1 MGQKVSR
8 SINGMSLCKNFLFF
22 RHLYALGSRAWD
34 VRVRP
39 EQQSYVD
46 AAIRKG
52 YSILTFD
59 RIGTGKSS
67 LVNAYDEAQPN
78 TEIEILA
85 KITTLARSGK
95 LLSAANI
102 VSNDNTTVPTLNP
115 TQIVHVGHSFGSLLI
130 LGLLQK
136 SGDLSDGA
144 LLTGFLN
151 SKELGA
157 VPVGTF
163 EHAYAATHDPARFGR
178 FGSGYVVLTTLNTL
192 QKLYFTEKTLDT
204 ELLDYTEKV
213 KQAEPVA
220 VYASAG
226 QVFGAEN
233 TGLFKGPVQVCSRVL
248 PIEY

>member
-1 MGQKVSR
+1 M
-8 SINGMSLCKNFLFF
+8 NETFLCKTPHFVK
-22 RHLYALGSRAWD
+22 HLHALESRAWD

-52 YSILTFD
+52 YPILTFD

-67 LVNAYDEAQPN
+67 LVDAYDEAQPN

-85 KITTLARSGK
+85 KITTLARSGN
-95 LLSAANI
+95 LFSAAKI
-102 VSNDNTTVPTLNP
+102 LSNDNTTVPTLNP

-130 LGLLQK
+130 LGLLK
-136 SGDLSDGA
+136 KHGNMSDGA
-144 LLTGFLN
+144 LLTGAIN
-151 SKELGA
+151 SRELGA

-163 EHAYAATHDPARFGR
+163 EHAYAATHDPTRFGR
-178 FGSGYVVLTTLNTL
+178 YGSGYVVLTTLNTL

-220 VYASAG
+220 VYASTG
-226 QVFGAEN
+226 QVFDAEN
-233 TGLFKGPVQVCSRVL
+233 TGLFKGPVQVRSCSI
-248 PIEY
+248 PI